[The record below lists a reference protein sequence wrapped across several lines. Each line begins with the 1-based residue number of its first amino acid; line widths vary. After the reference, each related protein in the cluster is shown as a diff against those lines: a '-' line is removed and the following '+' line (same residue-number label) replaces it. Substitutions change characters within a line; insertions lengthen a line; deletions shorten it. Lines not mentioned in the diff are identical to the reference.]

1 KNVRSRTTMNKL
13 LIQTSDASVQ
23 AICKKDPILKKL
35 INVIGDIEINLRKD
49 YFKSLIRSIIG
60 QQISVAAASTIYE
73 RFEAL
78 FDGGII
84 TEELLASSEAD
95 VRGVGLT
102 KRKAYDVKELATQV
116 NANELDL
123 ENIAKYANED
133 IMKQLTNVKGIGK

>member
-1 KNVRSRTTMNKL
+1 MNKL

-78 FDGGII
+78 FEGEM
-84 TEELLASSEAD
+84 TSQKLLAISEAD
-95 VRGVGLT
+95 LRAVVIT
-102 KRKAYDVKELATQV
+102 KRIADYVYDISPKVK
-116 NANELDL
+116 
-123 ENIAKYANED
+123 
-133 IMKQLTNVKGIGK
+133 